1 MNKRYLLFVLFM
13 MYLSVAVAQRPVYA
27 KISPWLRHATR
38 QQASSPHKMRG
49 NKTTR
54 PTVCAFI
61 RLTEENTEL
70 LSQYG
75 CKPLAQ
81 FGNLYIAD
89 IPLHQLSALS
99 NHPQVKRIEAQPSG
113 TLTLDT
119 ALTVVQIPEI
129 QHSSTQLP
137 QAYTGKGVI
146 MGVQD
151 VGFDLTHPTFRDT
164 TLQECRIQRFWDQI
178 STDTLTSQLY
188 VGADYTTP
196 EAIAQYAHSRDAQII
211 QHGCHTAGIAA
222 GSGYNTPYR
231 GVAYESDLCLVSNA
245 VVNDTVL
252 IRKQDLYKY
261 TSATDVLGFKYIFD
275 YAEEQD
281 KPCVISFS
289 EGDREDI
296 DGECRLLYEALDS
309 LVGPGRILVASAGN
323 DGNHNTYFRKEKG
336 EASKGSFLLRWGK
349 NDYFRIRTRDNL
361 DMQFVVYDY
370 SGTNDTLRLNTAD
383 ILAQKDSLW
392 TDTLK
397 MCGVTFTFD
406 ICAYHSTLDSML
418 VYDYYVTSSE
428 LFGYDHPISF
438 ELIGN
443 EAEAEFLLD
452 KGDLIT
458 RSLNPALNA
467 GDNTHSILSPG
478 CAPRVIC
485 CGATAYRSSFTN
497 AMDRR
502 VVNDWGSN
510 GERGRYSS
518 IGPTLDGRTK
528 PDVVAPGTNVLSAMS
543 SYYLEAHPTDTSY
556 TVAYSEYNGR
566 RYPWASET
574 GTSMSTPVVA
584 GIIACWLQA
593 QPDLSPEDILDI
605 FSQTCTQREGYT
617 YPNNEYGYGEIDAY
631 KGLLKILNLSVIP
644 SISQQQPQRA
654 RFQLQGNQLTI
665 LFQQPTAV
673 AVHLTLYNLQGQ
685 PLQQHTITMGS
696 TSHTI
701 TLPFPQ
707 GVYAVQLTSS
717 DPTLQGSTL
726 IRL

>member
-1 MNKRYLLFVLFM
+1 M
-13 MYLSVAVAQRPVYA
+13 
-27 KISPWLRHATR
+27 
-38 QQASSPHKMRG
+38 
-49 NKTTR
+49 
-54 PTVCAFI
+54 
-61 RLTEENTEL
+61 
-70 LSQYG
+70 
-75 CKPLAQ
+75 
-81 FGNLYIAD
+81 
-89 IPLHQLSALS
+89 
-99 NHPQVKRIEAQPSG
+99 
-113 TLTLDT
+113 
-119 ALTVVQIPEI
+119 
-129 QHSSTQLP
+129 
-137 QAYTGKGVI
+137 
-146 MGVQD
+146 
-151 VGFDLTHPTFRDT
+151 
-164 TLQECRIQRFWDQI
+164 
-178 STDTLTSQLY
+178 
-188 VGADYTTP
+188 
-196 EAIAQYAHSRDAQII
+196 
-211 QHGCHTAGIAA
+211 
-222 GSGYNTPYR
+222 
-231 GVAYESDLCLVSNA
+231 
-245 VVNDTVL
+245 
-252 IRKQDLYKY
+252 
-261 TSATDVLGFKYIFD
+261 
-275 YAEEQD
+275 
-281 KPCVISFS
+281 
-289 EGDREDI
+289 
-296 DGECRLLYEALDS
+296 
-309 LVGPGRILVASAGN
+309 GPGRILVASAGN
-323 DGNHNTYFRKEKG
+323 DGSHNTYFRKEKG

-361 DMQFVVYDY
+361 DMQFVVYDQNGP
-370 SGTNDTLRLNTAD
+370 SDTLRLNTND

-392 TDTLK
+392 QDTLQ
-397 MCGVTFTFD
+397 MRGVTFTFD

-428 LFGYDHPISF
+428 LFGYDHFISF

-458 RSLNPALNA
+458 RALNPALNA
-467 GDNTHSILSPG
+467 GDNSHSVLSPG
-478 CAPRVIC
+478 SAPRVIC
-485 CGATAYRSSFTN
+485 CGATAYRSSFNN

-518 IGPTLDGRTK
+518 IGPTLDGRIK

-556 TVAYSEYNGR
+556 TVTYSEYNGR

-631 KGLLKILNLSVIP
+631 KGLLKILNLSGIP

-665 LFQQPTAV
+665 LFQQPTAT